1 MIETRELIDR
11 GMMIIDECN
20 SHGQML
26 SLLASLPNIDDRQHA
41 EEALHAI
48 GSALESAVE
57 GIAWLNTQGYY
68 LSVNRAYAKILGY
81 EPEEM
86 LGMSWQP
93 TVYPEDLP
101 RVLSAYEQM
110 LADGKV
116 ELEVRGV
123 RKDGS
128 LFYKSLVMVTA
139 YDRQQHFSGH
149 YCFAKDI
156 TDRKQAEDALQLSEE
171 RLQLALEG
179 SGDGLW
185 DWNIAT
191 GDVYLSP
198 RWLQMLGYEENELPY
213 LVRTWQQ
220 LIHPDD
226 REWVIDVLNA
236 HLKDSTS
243 PYTFDYRLRTKSGEW
258 KWIANYGKVV
268 VRDSNG
274 NPLRM
279 AGTHRDIT
287 DRKLAERKIQEQAAL
302 LDIATDAIFVRDIHS
317 RILFWNRGAERM
329 YGWSAAEAIGRD
341 ARTMLY
347 KDFSVPAVRAAWTT
361 VLANGEW
368 QGELNKLTQ
377 SGREILVTSRW
388 SLVRDP
394 QGQPKFILTVDTDIT
409 EKKQLEAQFIRA
421 QRLES
426 LGTLTSGLA
435 NDLNNILTPI
445 LISTQ
450 LLQLKIPSEN
460 QYQQRL
466 LTTIERNTKRGAD
479 LARQVLSF
487 IQGMK
492 GLHVSLKVTHL
503 LSEIVQ
509 LARQRFPPSIAIC
522 EDVPSHLWMVSADAE
537 QLHQVLMNLCVNA
550 QSAMPDGGTLT
561 ISAANVMVD
570 EPMAKRH
577 LDAKVGSYVVVSV
590 RDTGTGIPHPL
601 LDRIFE
607 PFFTTR
613 ELGQGAGLGLSI
625 VMGTIKSHGGF
636 VTVSSGEGQGTQF
649 DVYLPAR
656 SQ

>member
-1 MIETRELIDR
+1 MMLTDDR
-11 GMMIIDECN
+11 N
-20 SHGQML
+20 SHSPML
-26 SLLASLPNIDDRQHA
+26 SLLTSFQNTDDPPA
-41 EEALHAI
+41 EEALHAF
-48 GSALESAVE
+48 GAALESAVE
-57 GIAWLNTQGYY
+57 GIAWLNTQGHY
-68 LSVNRAYAKILGY
+68 LAVNRAYAQILGY
-81 EPEEM
+81 TPEEM
-86 LGMSWQP
+86 IGMSWQP
-93 TVYPEDLP
+93 TVYPGDLP

-110 LADGKV
+110 LVRDKV

-123 RKDGS
+123 RKEGS
-128 LFYKSLVMVTA
+128 LFYKSLVMVKA
-139 YDRQQHFSGH
+139 YDRQQQFCGH

-156 TDRKQAEDALQLSEE
+156 TDRKRAEDALHLSEE

-185 DWNIAT
+185 DWNIVT

-198 RWLQMLGYEENELPY
+198 RWLQMLGYEENELPH
-213 LVRTWQQ
+213 LVSTWAQ

-226 REWVIDVLNA
+226 RQWVMDVLNA

-243 PYTFDYRLRTKSGEW
+243 SYAFDYRVCTKSGEW

-268 VRDSNG
+268 VRDPQG

-341 ARTMLY
+341 ARMMLY
-347 KDFSVPAVRAAWTT
+347 KDRASPAVQAAWMT
-361 VLANGEW
+361 VLETGTW
-368 QGELNKLTQ
+368 QGELDKLTQ
-377 SGREILVTSRW
+377 SGREILVASRW
-388 SLVRDP
+388 SLVRNAE
-394 QGQPKFILTVDTDIT
+394 GQPKFILTVDTDIT

-426 LGTLTSGLA
+426 LETLTSGLA

-450 LLQLKIPSEN
+450 LLQRKISIDDR
-460 QYQQRL
+460 YQQRL
-466 LTTIERNTKRGAD
+466 LGTIENNTKRGAA
-479 LARQVLSF
+479 LVRQVLSF

-492 GLHVSLKVTHL
+492 GMHVPLQVQHL
-503 LSEIVQ
+503 LFEIVQ
-509 LARQRFPPSIAIC
+509 LARQSFPPSIAIC
-522 EDVPSHLWMVSADAE
+522 EEISTNLWIVSADEA

-550 QSAMPDGGTLT
+550 QFAMPDGGTLT
-561 ISAANVMVD
+561 LSAANVVVD
-570 EPMAKRH
+570 ESMAKKH
-577 LDAKVGSYVVVSV
+577 LDAKAGAYVVVSV
-590 RDTGTGIPHPL
+590 RDTGTGIPCPL

-613 ELGQGAGLGLSI
+613 DLGQAAGLGLSI
-625 VMGTIKSHGGF
+625 VMGVIKSHGGF
-636 VTVSSGEGQGTQF
+636 ITVSSCEGQGTQF
-649 DVYLPAR
+649 DVYLPKK
-656 SQ
+656 

>member
-1 MIETRELIDR
+1 MLTDDR
-11 GMMIIDECN
+11 H
-20 SHGQML
+20 SHDQRL
-26 SLLASLPNIDDRQHA
+26 SRLTSLQNIDDRQH
-41 EEALHAI
+41 EQDALHAL
-48 GSALESAVE
+48 GAALESAVE
-57 GIAWLNTQGYY
+57 GIAWLNTQGHY
-68 LSVNRAYAKILGY
+68 LTVNYAYAKILGY
-81 EPEEM
+81 KPEEM
-86 LGMSWQP
+86 IGMPWQP
-93 TVYPEDLP
+93 TIYPQDLP
-101 RVLSAYEQM
+101 LVLSAYEQM
-110 LADGKV
+110 LVEDKV

-139 YDRQQHFSGH
+139 YDRQQQFSGH

-156 TDRKQAEDALQLSEE
+156 TDRKRAEGALQLSEE

-191 GDVYLSP
+191 GEVYLSP
-198 RWLQMLGYEENELPY
+198 RWVQMLGYEENELPH
-213 LVRTWQQ
+213 LVSTWEQ

-226 REWVIDVLNA
+226 REWVVEVLNA
-236 HLKDSTS
+236 HLKDSAA
-243 PYTFDYRLRTKSGEW
+243 PYAFDYRVRTKSGEW

-268 VRDSNG
+268 VRDPQG

-279 AGTHRDIT
+279 VGTHRDIT
-287 DRKLAERKIQEQAAL
+287 DHKLAERKIQEQAAL

-347 KDFSVPAVRAAWTT
+347 KDFAVPAVCTAWTT

-368 QGELNKLTQ
+368 QGELNKQTR

-450 LLQLKIPSEN
+450 LLQLKIPREN

-466 LTTIERNTKRGAD
+466 LTTIESNTKRGAA
-479 LARQVLSF
+479 LTRQVLSF

-492 GLHVSLKVTHL
+492 GTQVPLQVKYL

-509 LARQRFPPSIAIC
+509 LARQSFPPSIVIN
-522 EDVPSHLWMVSADAE
+522 EEVPAHLWMVSADAD
-537 QLHQVLMNLCVNA
+537 QLHQVWMNLCVNA
-550 QSAMPDGGTLT
+550 RFAMPEGGTLT
-561 ISAANVMVD
+561 ISAVNAMVD

-590 RDTGTGIPHPL
+590 RDTGTGIPCPL

-636 VTVSSGEGQGTQF
+636 ITVSSCEGQGTQF